1 MKLNKNSLMT
11 LVEEVIKES
20 REESVFPALKS
31 YRKLGRG
38 IMETDET
45 EEEESV
51 LLAGSEL
58 LEESGDT
65 ITMKEFNALMS
76 RVIGIFQLMPSDL
89 RRDKLREFGRRFG
102 LMSMNDF
109 MVLQNRMSDSQ
120 KGKLDDKKN
129 SK

>member
-31 YRKLGRG
+31 YRKLSRG

-45 EEEESV
+45 EEEDSV

-65 ITMKEFNALMS
+65 ITMKEFNALMN
-76 RVIGIFQLMPSDL
+76 RVIGIFQLMPPDL
-89 RRDKLREFGRRFG
+89 KKNKLREFGRRFG

-120 KGKLDDKKN
+120 KGKLDDEKV

>member
-31 YRKLGRG
+31 YRKLSRG

-129 SK
+129 L

>member
-1 MKLNKNSLMT
+1 MT

-31 YRKLGRG
+31 YRKLSRG

-129 SK
+129 L

>member
-1 MKLNKNSLMT
+1 MT

-120 KGKLDDKKN
+120 KGKLDDEKV

>member
-1 MKLNKNSLMT
+1 MT

-31 YRKLGRG
+31 YRKLSRG

-45 EEEESV
+45 EEEDSV

-65 ITMKEFNALMS
+65 ITMKEFNALMN
-76 RVIGIFQLMPSDL
+76 RVIGIFQLMPPDL
-89 RRDKLREFGRRFG
+89 KKNKLREFGRRFG

-120 KGKLDDKKN
+120 KGKLDDEKV